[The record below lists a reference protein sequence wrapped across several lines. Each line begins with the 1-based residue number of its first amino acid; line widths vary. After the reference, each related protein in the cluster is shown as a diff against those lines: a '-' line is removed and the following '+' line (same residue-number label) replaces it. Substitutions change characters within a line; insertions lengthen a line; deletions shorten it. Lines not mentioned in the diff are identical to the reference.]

1 MCRLL
6 WVKVKPCVP
15 VDNPSQRT
23 QKSKLISGSDHDVA
37 FQRIYIYIYIYIYK
51 ASCVGN
57 QGLGVSDFV

>member
-37 FQRIYIYIYIYIYK
+37 FQRIYIYI